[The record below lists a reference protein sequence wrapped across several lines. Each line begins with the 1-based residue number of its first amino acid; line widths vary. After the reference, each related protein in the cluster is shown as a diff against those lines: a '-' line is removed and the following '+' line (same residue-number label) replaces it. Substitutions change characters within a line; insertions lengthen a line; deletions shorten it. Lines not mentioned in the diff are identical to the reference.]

1 MVKKKRSSDRVTDL
15 DIVTAIH
22 NRRGKHAR
30 EVDEGTAA
38 RITKNVGLW
47 SFSPNRFDF
56 LGVDTPNVKR
66 KPKNLNP
73 KRALAVAKKKGFMIG

>member
-1 MVKKKRSSDRVTDL
+1 MVKKKRRSDRVTDL

-22 NRRGKHAR
+22 DRRGKHAR
-30 EVDEGTAA
+30 DVDEGTAA
-38 RITKNVGLW
+38 RVTTNVGLW

-66 KPKNLNP
+66 RPKNLNA
-73 KRALAVAKKKGFMIG
+73 KRALRVAKKKGFMIG

>member
-22 NRRGKHAR
+22 ARRGKHAR

-47 SFSPNRFDF
+47 SFSPNS
-56 LGVDTPNVKR
+56 L
-66 KPKNLNP
+66 
-73 KRALAVAKKKGFMIG
+73 M